1 MMAQWRDRIMKIA
14 ALRGVAGREH
24 RAAESLCEMLK
35 PFAPDAVCRDGSVIG
50 HIGDFADHSKP
61 RLMLCAHLDQVG
73 FFVTDIT
80 DDGFVRIG
88 AVGGIDRR
96 LLAGQPVILCTQSGE
111 ELFGV
116 ISILPPHLTKGDS
129 TVPEWEQFCVDFG
142 FASADAAKEKI
153 TLGDAVYFAHQP
165 MQLLHDRITA
175 PALDNRCGVV
185 AVLGAAEQIAALP
198 KDALPCAVTVV
209 FSAQEERGSRGAR
222 IAATEEQPD
231 IAIAVDVTFAMS
243 HGEKPYGCMTLGKG
257 PAIGISSTLDEALS
271 QALICTAVAV
281 GIPYQKEIMPDGTG
295 TDADLL
301 ALAPGGAAAATV
313 SIPLQ
318 YMHTPVEIIDCGD
331 VAQTA
336 ALLAAFAGRCRD
348 L

>member
-1 MMAQWRDRIMKIA
+1 MSTQWINRIMETA
-14 ALRGVAGREH
+14 ALRGVSGREH
-24 RAAESLCEMLK
+24 QAAKALCEQLK
-35 PFAPDAVCRDGSVIG
+35 QFAPDAVCRDGSVIG
-50 HIGDFADHSKP
+50 HIGAGEGKP

-80 DDGFVRIG
+80 KEGFLRIG
-88 AVGGIDRR
+88 AVGGVDRR
-96 LLAGQPVILCTQSGE
+96 LLPGQPVAVMGRNG

-116 ISILPPHLTKGDS
+116 ISILPPHLTKGDEA
-129 TVPEWEQFCVDFG
+129 VPDTEQLCVDLG
-142 FASADAAKEKI
+142 FADADAVKAQVA
-153 TLGDAVYFAHQP
+153 LGDAVYFAPKP
-165 MQLLHDRITA
+165 MQLLGGRVTA
-175 PALDNRCGVV
+175 PALDDRCGVA
-185 AVLGAAEQIAALP
+185 AVMGAAEQIAALP
-198 KDALPCAVTVV
+198 EDALPCAVTIV

-222 IAATEEQPD
+222 LAALEEHPD

-243 HGEKPYGCMTLGKG
+243 YGEKPYGCMELGKG

-271 QALICTAVAV
+271 QALICTAAAA

-295 TDADLL
+295 TDADWL

-313 SIPLQ
+313 SVPLQ
-318 YMHTPVEIIDCGD
+318 YMHTPVEVVDCGD
-331 VAQTA
+331 VEQTA

>member
-24 RAAESLCEMLK
+24 RAADALCEMLK
-35 PFAPDAVCRDGSVIG
+35 VYAPDAVCRDGSVIG
-50 HIGDFADHSKP
+50 HIGDVKDESKP
-61 RLMLCAHLDQVG
+61 RLMLCAHLDQIG

-80 DDGFVRIG
+80 GEGFVRIG

-96 LLAGQPVILCTQSGE
+96 LLSGQPVILCTQNGE

-129 TVPEWEQFCVDFG
+129 AVPEWEQFCVDFG
-142 FASADAAKEKI
+142 FATAEAAREKI
-153 TLGDAVYFAHQP
+153 ALGDAIYFAQQP
-165 MQLLHDRITA
+165 MKLLHDRITA
-175 PALDNRCGVV
+175 PALDDRCGV
-185 AVLGAAEQIAALP
+185 AALLGAAEQIAALP
-198 KDALPCAVTVV
+198 EDALPCVVTIV
-209 FSAQEERGSRGAR
+209 FSAQEERGSRGAKL
-222 IAATEEQPD
+222 AAMQEKPD

-271 QALICTAVAV
+271 QALICTAAAA
-281 GIPYQKEIMPDGTG
+281 GIPCQKEIMPDGTG
-295 TDADLL
+295 TDADWL
-301 ALAPGGAAAATV
+301 ALAPGGTAAATV

-318 YMHTPVEIIDCGD
+318 YMHTPVEVIDCGD